1 MTQPSSS
8 LKTPHNPCALIAA
21 QVYSYCTRVTV
32 HQSPT
37 GLPQLEV
44 VPEGE
49 PLTSPLCTALIME
62 YCDMGSLADAI
73 DCGAFA
79 RAARNAASA
88 LHDAVKARGAQS
100 AATGRADRG
109 QLSPPVSGADTGAA
123 AFGGAQP
130 AGGQIASTMN
140 GGPAGA
146 GVPDTPG
153 ARAAEPAAAT
163 GHLQQQQQLQAQG
176 PAPAGNGST
185 ASGGGSRAR
194 FTVGIVSPA
203 IAATAGTPAMRA
215 VYLTLLE
222 VALALRHLHSMNL
235 VHCDVKPANVLL
247 RSSATD
253 PRGFTA
259 KLTDFGGWCVHG
271 RVGAGRPAT
280 A

>member
-1 MTQPSSS
+1 M
-8 LKTPHNPCALIAA
+8 
-21 QVYSYCTRVTV
+21 QVYSYCTRVIVNDTAGG
-32 HQSPT
+32 

-79 RAARNAASA
+79 
-88 LHDAVKARGAQS
+88 KA
-100 AATGRADRG
+100 
-109 QLSPPVSGADTGAA
+109 
-123 AFGGAQP
+123 
-130 AGGQIASTMN
+130 
-140 GGPAGA
+140 
-146 GVPDTPG
+146 
-153 ARAAEPAAAT
+153 ARAAAR
-163 GHLQQQQQLQAQG
+163 
-176 PAPAGNGST
+176 
-185 ASGGGSRAR
+185 ASGGSSSSR
-194 FTVGIVSPA
+194 VSDLHQSASGLLPRRMDV
-203 IAATAGTPAMRA
+203 AATAGTPAMRA

-271 RVGAGRPAT
+271 RVGAHHMILSPNKPRPTGAGVAVHVKDGVIKSQGEGRHDWGGT
-280 A
+280 AARH